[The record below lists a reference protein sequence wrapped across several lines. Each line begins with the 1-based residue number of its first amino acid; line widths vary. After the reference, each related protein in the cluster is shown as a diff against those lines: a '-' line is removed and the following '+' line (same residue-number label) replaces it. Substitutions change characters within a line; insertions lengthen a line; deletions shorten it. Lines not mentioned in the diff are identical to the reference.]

1 MLILCIKLLL
11 VPSLLAAVTLAARR
25 WGGNVAGWLGSFPI
39 VAGPVLL
46 VVNLEHGTEFG
57 ALAAEA
63 ALAAVGPTMLF
74 LVLYARLSAGRRW
87 WVTLLLAY
95 FAWGVAVALVT
106 LAPTGLGTAAAIGV
120 SGLAVARLLV
130 QVPPGL
136 APVEIPHRLEL
147 PARMVVGIL
156 LTFVSSAMAAT
167 LGPRFGGYIAVF
179 PLVASVVASFSHALH
194 GRDSAVRFLAGMVRG
209 MASVAAF
216 SLALALL
223 LPRTSLGAAFAASL
237 AVTAALHALIRPAS
251 QWRDVTISR

>member
-46 VVNLEHGTEFG
+46 VVSLEHGTRFG
-57 ALAAEA
+57 AVAAEA

-87 WVTLLLAY
+87 WATLLLAY
-95 FAWGVAVALVT
+95 FAWGVAVAVVT
-106 LAPTGLGTAAAIGV
+106 LAPAGLGAAAGIGV
-120 SGLAVARLLV
+120 SGLVIARLLV
-130 QVPPGL
+130 RVPPGPTSL
-136 APVEIPHRLEL
+136 EIPHRLEL
-147 PARMVVGIL
+147 PARMLVGVL

-194 GRDSAVRFLAGMVRG
+194 GRDSAVRFLAGMIRG
-209 MASVAAF
+209 MSSVAAF
-216 SLALALL
+216 CLALALL
-223 LPRTSLGAAFAASL
+223 LPRTSLGVAFAASL
-237 AVTAALHALIRPAS
+237 AATAALHALIRPAS
-251 QWRDVTISR
+251 